1 MHRKYPRRG
10 LKKKMHAAYMNVFPA
25 LLGAYI
31 DRLGA
36 VPSKNYNPLPLVF
49 VCGTLNYASAGADSG
64 RKKTTNPRTHQPRQ
78 PVQRRQYEST
88 MGPASQTAKH
98 VKHTT
103 KKALDISAH
112 RVLRNQSDH
121 HSRTENNVVHE
132 TDPELECALSV
143 SFSRADDESE
153 VDDTVVDFDTLYDD
167 ILECSGNNTASCKQ
181 RRDTTARALLLGED
195 PNQCSFESLESWLEG
210 QAL

>member
-98 VKHTT
+98 VKHTAT
-103 KKALDISAH
+103 NPLAH
-112 RVLRNQSDH
+112 PSSDRLNH
-121 HSRTENNVVHE
+121 QHS
-132 TDPELECALSV
+132 
-143 SFSRADDESE
+143 
-153 VDDTVVDFDTLYDD
+153 
-167 ILECSGNNTASCKQ
+167 G
-181 RRDTTARALLLGED
+181 TTAYPPTTCCSNRAVPVRTQHLIVERAGSG
-195 PNQCSFESLESWLEG
+195 PMG
-210 QAL
+210 RVHIYI